1 MSCPEPTDCAERDP
15 IPTSTENAKTE
26 RAVLAFVLDEHPI
39 RLTIP
44 EVSLAMNAKPGG
56 GFEHGDAIER
66 AIRDLVGAALLRCEG
81 GYVVPTRAA
90 LHFHRLESD

>member
-26 RAVLAFVLDEHPI
+26 RATLAFVLDEHPN

-44 EVSLAMNAKPGG
+44 EVSLAMNARPGG
-56 GFEHGDAIER
+56 GFESDGAVER
-66 AIRDLVGAALLRCEG
+66 AIRELVGAGLLRCEG

-90 LHFHRLESD
+90 LYFHRLESD

>member
-1 MSCPEPTDCAERDP
+1 MSCPEPMDRAERDP
-15 IPTSTENAKTE
+15 VPTSTETANTE
-26 RAVLAFVLDEHPI
+26 RAALAFVLDEHPN

-44 EVSLAMNAKPGG
+44 EVSLAMNARPGG
-56 GFEHGDAIER
+56 GFESGDAVER
-66 AIRDLVGAALLRCEG
+66 AIRELVGAGLLRCEG